1 MTALIDDEEQARK
14 LIRREENIALHK
26 AGVKVGREPTPEQRV
41 QVLGKLYEVV
51 QQNLSPRLIEAI
63 SQAQAGLGNYP
74 HPLDALAMHQ
84 IKTIDEERRP
94 YYEATYAPHVTRA
107 KRPTIMD

>member
-26 AGVKVGREPTPEQRV
+26 AGVKIGKEPDAEQRV

-51 QQNLSPRLIEAI
+51 KQNFSPRLIEAI
-63 SQAQAGLGNYP
+63 SQAQADLGNYP

-84 IKTIDEERRP
+84 LKTIDEERRP
-94 YYEATYAPHVTRA
+94 FYEATYAPHVMKARNL
-107 KRPTIMD
+107 PS